1 VEVNRIQE
9 GEGSLSDLHAQ
20 LATLALRTDGKLRN
34 FLRRF
39 ERDPQLVDDLV
50 QDVYVEALKSLRN
63 FGGRSCLE
71 SWIFGVAQNV
81 GRQHV
86 AKAVAHRERFVDM
99 EDGPADTRGTPDVFH
114 IVSLQQRL
122 RLVDRK
128 MRAMPEAL
136 SSTFEAYIEEGLT
149 YEQAA
154 KSLRIPI
161 GTVRSRIF
169 RVRELVQD
177 C

>member
-1 VEVNRIQE
+1 MEVNRIQDDT
-9 GEGSLSDLHAQ
+9 STDLHAQ
-20 LATLALRTDGKLRN
+20 LGVLALQTHGKLRS

-50 QDVYVEALKSLRN
+50 QDVYVEVLKSLHN
-63 FGGRSCLE
+63 FAGRSCLE
-71 SWIFGVAQNV
+71 SWIFGVALNV

-86 AKAVAHRERFVDM
+86 AKAVAHRERFV
-99 EDGPADTRGTPDVFH
+99 ESEEGPADTRGAPDVFH
-114 IVSLQQRL
+114 IVSMQQRL
-122 RLVDRK
+122 RLVDEK

-154 KSLRIPI
+154 KSLSIPI

-169 RVRELVQD
+169 RVRELVQG